1 MFCETCGQKLLE
13 GAKFCGA
20 CGSKQ
25 SDGMERP
32 QQPVEPIQMPSA
44 PTPEPVQSY
53 VQPVQQPVQPPV
65 QPPRPAVQPTQP
77 VQPVRP
83 VVQPVAQP
91 VQRPAQPQ
99 PHYQAPPQ
107 QQYAAAP
114 FQTAAVLSVWDYLK
128 MFLLLSIPV
137 VNIIFMLLWAFN
149 SSENPNKRNYALA
162 SLLFFV
168 IMMVVGFVLSI
179 LLGGLFM
186 AMFSQMGGSY

>member
-1 MFCETCGQKLLE
+1 MFCETCGQKLLD

-25 SDGMERP
+25 SDGVVSSQPPVSP
-32 QQPVEPIQMPSA
+32 QATVA
-44 PTPEPVQSY
+44 PTPEPVVESY
-53 VQPVQQPVQPPV
+53 VQPVPPPVQPPV
-65 QPPRPAVQPTQP
+65 PP

-83 VVQPVAQP
+83 VVQPVHQP

-99 PHYQAPPQ
+99 PQYQAPPQ
-107 QQYAAAP
+107 QQYAAPP
-114 FQTAAVLSVWDYLK
+114 FQTAAILSVWDYLK
-128 MFLLLSIPV
+128 MFLLLCIPL
-137 VNIIFMLLWAFN
+137 VNIVLMLLWAFN

-168 IMMVVGFVLSI
+168 IMMVVGFVFSI

-186 AMFSQMGGSY
+186 AMFSQMGGYY